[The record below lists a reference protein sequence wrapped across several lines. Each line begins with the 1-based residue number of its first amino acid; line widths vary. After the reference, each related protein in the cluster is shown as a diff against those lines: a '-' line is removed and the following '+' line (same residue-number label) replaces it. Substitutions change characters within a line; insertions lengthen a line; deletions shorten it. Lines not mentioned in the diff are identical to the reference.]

1 MASQIQKIISFQELF
16 SDTTDHFLQPF
27 EEVVD
32 PDINTGMHL
41 TFELS
46 EKVRKK
52 KFSPILRLATVEDA
66 KEIVNIYLDIYKGTY
81 PFKEMEDIEEVR
93 RLIEN
98 NSFQWLMFTDAKGTV
113 VGCFTFQLD
122 FQNKRGYMR
131 GFNIKPSYQGS
142 IDVVKACIGSMIG
155 MWSTYHNKIA
165 MWYCENRTAHAKSQ
179 YIAQVCGIKPIA
191 FFPCKDIFF
200 NKVESDIM
208 QIVYKKET
216 LTRLR
221 STKIPEILPE
231 VKPSFLYSN
240 SRYQLGEVIMN
251 SPRIRLNLKLIT
263 ELSKFLN
270 VNNKKGKYGYETYK
284 LWFRNS
290 DSYIKFL
297 YTPTV
302 QNIEKISYNVSNVE
316 ELFVL
321 VYEFKKIA
329 TDLKARY
336 YECFVSA
343 YEPTHQKIFLNAG
356 FVPRGYI
363 PCWKY
368 IKKLDKFED
377 CIVFNSYEGRIDENI
392 QFIEEGWNLLKSLGT
407 IQNSS

>member
-1 MASQIQKIISFQELF
+1 
-16 SDTTDHFLQPF
+16 
-27 EEVVD
+27 
-32 PDINTGMHL
+32 
-41 TFELS
+41 
-46 EKVRKK
+46 
-52 KFSPILRLATVEDA
+52 
-66 KEIVNIYLDIYKGTY
+66 
-81 PFKEMEDIEEVR
+81 
-93 RLIEN
+93 
-98 NSFQWLMFTDAKGTV
+98 
-113 VGCFTFQLD
+113 
-122 FQNKRGYMR
+122 
-131 GFNIKPSYQGS
+131 
-142 IDVVKACIGSMIG
+142 
-155 MWSTYHNKIA
+155 
-165 MWYCENRTAHAKSQ
+165 
-179 YIAQVCGIKPIA
+179 
-191 FFPCKDIFF
+191 
-200 NKVESDIM
+200 
-208 QIVYKKET
+208 
-216 LTRLR
+216 
-221 STKIPEILPE
+221 
-231 VKPSFLYSN
+231 
-240 SRYQLGEVIMN
+240 MN

-284 LWFRNS
+284 LWFCNS